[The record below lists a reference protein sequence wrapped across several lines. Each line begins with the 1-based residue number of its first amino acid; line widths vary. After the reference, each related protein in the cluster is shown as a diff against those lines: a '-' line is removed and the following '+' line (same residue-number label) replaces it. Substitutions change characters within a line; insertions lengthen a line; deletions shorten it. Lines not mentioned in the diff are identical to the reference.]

1 MNDQG
6 FVRSK
11 CGNKLVELF
20 GRLVLTTIM
29 IIMIIVTMMKKTR
42 IIYDCN
48 HKLAKQRN
56 RERRFDGL
64 RLSPNVS
71 LSLILFLVWINR
83 KKFLAP
89 TWTIYSLCVLSIWIT
104 YTCGRLKKVFV
115 HCNRRRYNCTRLQLE
130 PKYQISLF
138 FQCEMAYRLDIGK
151 TWKRML
157 NYTPAFYLQNLK
169 KR

>member
-71 LSLILFLVWINR
+71 LSLILFLIWINR

-89 TWTIYSLCVLSIWIT
+89 TWTKYSLCVLSIWIA
-104 YTCGRLKKVFV
+104 YTCGRLKKVSV

-157 NYTPAFYLQNLK
+157 NYTPAFYLQNFK

>member
-1 MNDQG
+1 M
-6 FVRSK
+6 
-11 CGNKLVELF
+11 
-20 GRLVLTTIM
+20 M
-29 IIMIIVTMMKKTR
+29 IIMIISTMMKKTI
-42 IIYDCN
+42 IIYDFN

-71 LSLILFLVWINR
+71 LSLILFLIWINR

-89 TWTIYSLCVLSIWIT
+89 TWTKYSLCVLSIWIA
-104 YTCGRLKKVFV
+104 YTCGRLKKVSV
-115 HCNRRRYNCTRLQLE
+115 DYNCTRLQLE

-138 FQCEMAYRLDIGK
+138 FQSEMAYRLDIGK

>member
-1 MNDQG
+1 M
-6 FVRSK
+6 FEPSFMRSK
-11 CGNKLVELF
+11 YGNKLVELF
-20 GRLVLTTIM
+20 GRLVLTTMM
-29 IIMIIVTMMKKTR
+29 IIMIILTMMKKTM

-56 RERRFDGL
+56 RERRFDQG
-64 RLSPNVS
+64 
-71 LSLILFLVWINR
+71 FLVWINR

-89 TWTIYSLCVLSIWIT
+89 TWTKYSLCVLSIWIT

-138 FQCEMAYRLDIGK
+138 FQCEMAYRLDIEK

-157 NYTPAFYLQNLK
+157 NSAFFAPAFYLQNLK

>member
-1 MNDQG
+1 MFDPS
-6 FVRSK
+6 FMRSK

-20 GRLVLTTIM
+20 GRLVLTTIMIIM

-71 LSLILFLVWINR
+71 LSLILFLI
-83 KKFLAP
+83 
-89 TWTIYSLCVLSIWIT
+89 
-104 YTCGRLKKVFV
+104 
-115 HCNRRRYNCTRLQLE
+115 
-130 PKYQISLF
+130 
-138 FQCEMAYRLDIGK
+138 
-151 TWKRML
+151 
-157 NYTPAFYLQNLK
+157 
-169 KR
+169 

>member
-1 MNDQG
+1 M
-6 FVRSK
+6 FEPSFMRSK
-11 CGNKLVELF
+11 YGNKLVELF
-20 GRLVLTTIM
+20 GRLVLTTMM
-29 IIMIIVTMMKKTR
+29 IIMIIVTMMKKTM
-42 IIYDCN
+42 ITYDFN

-64 RLSPNVS
+64 RLSCLVI
-71 LSLILFLVWINR
+71 ILFLVWINR

-89 TWTIYSLCVLSIWIT
+89 TWTKYCVLSIWIA
-104 YTCGRLKKVFV
+104 YTCGRFKKVSV
-115 HCNRRRYNCTRLQLE
+115 DCNRRRYNCTRLQLE

-138 FQCEMAYRLDIGK
+138 FQCEMSYRLDIGK